1 VAVARRP
8 DGSAAEGIGP
18 DLADEEAA
26 ALAAGYGALAAALA
40 RFPEAELKDVEPPLL
55 LAVPAPPAAAG

>member
-1 VAVARRP
+1 VARRP
-8 DGSAAEGIGP
+8 DGSAAEGIGL

-26 ALAAGYGALAAALA
+26 ALAAGYVVLTAALA

-55 LAVPAPPAAAG
+55 AVPAPPAATG

>member
-1 VAVARRP
+1 VARRP
-8 DGSAAEGIGP
+8 DGSATEAIGLDL

-26 ALAAGYGALAAALA
+26 ALAAGYGVLAAALA

-55 LAVPAPPAAAG
+55 AVPAPPAAAG